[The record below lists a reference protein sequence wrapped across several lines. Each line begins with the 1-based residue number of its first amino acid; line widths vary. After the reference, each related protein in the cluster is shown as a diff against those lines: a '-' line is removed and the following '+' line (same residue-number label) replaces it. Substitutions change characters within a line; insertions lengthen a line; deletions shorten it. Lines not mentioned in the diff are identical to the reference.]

1 MNPERG
7 KTLLPWRRRHDRA
20 GCGSKG
26 KRGAILAWALVL
38 GIGVLPAMAAEAA
51 RPNVLF
57 ISIDDLN
64 DWIEP
69 FNDPARSKP
78 QIAGPNLRK
87 LANRGVAFTNAH
99 TPVALCKPT
108 RASIMTG
115 VYPRNNRSTI
125 RHYRNHTHEFTG
137 ITTLTQHFRRH
148 GYLTLGAGKI
158 YPPLSRPERHW
169 DVFVP
174 FERPPNQKRNP
185 AVLLNGLADMHEKD
199 PFDWGAVEYEHL
211 EMSDVQKAQWAIE
224 ALGKDYDRPFFLGLG
239 FHFPHLPW
247 YLPRVHLE
255 RYPLESVVLPVVRED
270 DLDDVPPEG
279 RKIAWWTPRARTN
292 DYERSDHR
300 KVLDAGAW
308 KSAVRAYSAAST
320 FVDVQLGRV
329 LEALG
334 NSAHADDTIVVVFAD
349 NGWHLGEKQRWRK
362 MALWEESTRIP
373 LVVSYSKAL
382 PRGREIG
389 SAVSLVDLYPTLL
402 ELTGLPSPDH
412 ALDGKSLL
420 ETLDGGDAAG
430 GRFAMSVWRRGNV
443 AIRDDRWRYIRY
455 AKGGEELYDHAD
467 DPMEHVNLL
476 ALPDA
481 ERHAERVAYF
491 NRIIDRYHP
500 RGL

>member
-1 MNPERG
+1 M
-7 KTLLPWRRRHDRA
+7 
-20 GCGSKG
+20 
-26 KRGAILAWALVL
+26 L
-38 GIGVLPAMAAEAA
+38 GIGALPPAAAEAA

-64 DWIEP
+64 DWVEP
-69 FNDPARSKP
+69 FNDPARGKP
-78 QIAGPNLRK
+78 KIATPHLRK
-87 LANRGVAFTNAH
+87 LALRGVAFTNAH

-108 RASIMTG
+108 RASIMAG

-125 RHYRNHTHEFTG
+125 RHYRNDTREFTD

-148 GYLTLGAGKI
+148 GYFTIGAGKI
-158 YPPLSRPERHW
+158 YPPLDRPERHW
-169 DVFVP
+169 DVFEP
-174 FERPPNQKRNP
+174 FERPRDQKRHP
-185 AVLLNGLADMHEKD
+185 AVLLNGLAGMHERD
-199 PFDWGAVEYEHL
+199 PFDWGAVEYAHL
-211 EMSDVQKAQWAIE
+211 EMSDVRKAEWAIE

-255 RYPLESVVLPVVRED
+255 RYPLESVELPVVRED

-279 RKIAWWTPRARTN
+279 RRIAWWSPRTRTN
-292 DYERSDHR
+292 HYEGSDHR

-308 KSAVRAYSAAST
+308 KSAVQAYSAAST
-320 FVDVQLGRV
+320 FVDDQLGRV
-329 LEALG
+329 LAALG
-334 NSAHADDTIVVVFAD
+334 NSRHADNTIVVVFAD

-373 LVVSYSKAL
+373 LVLSYPKAL
-382 PRGREIG
+382 PLGREVA

-402 ELTGLPSPDH
+402 ELAGLPQPGH
-412 ALDGKSLL
+412 VLDGRSLL
-420 ETLDGGDAAG
+420 GTLEDGDGDGDAAG
-430 GRFAMSVWRRGNV
+430 ARFAMSVWGRGNV

-455 AKGGEELYDHAD
+455 AEGGEELYDHAA

-476 ALPDA
+476 ARPDA
-481 ERHAERVAYF
+481 GRHAERVARL

-500 RGL
+500 GR